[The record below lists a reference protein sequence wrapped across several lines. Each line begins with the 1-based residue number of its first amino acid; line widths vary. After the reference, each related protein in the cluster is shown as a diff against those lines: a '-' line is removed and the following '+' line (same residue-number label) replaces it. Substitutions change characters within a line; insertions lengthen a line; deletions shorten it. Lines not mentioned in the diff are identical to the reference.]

1 MLRRQI
7 RWLSLAVACNGAP
20 LEAVLE
26 DAASQVA
33 EKYGKGF
40 VLTLASSFK
49 QLKQIDEPAHGGI
62 CFVPED

>member
-1 MLRRQI
+1 M
-7 RWLSLAVACNGAP
+7 ACNGAP